1 MSRYFKNKQ
10 TKHFSPDC
18 DVDELYAMHNRR
30 SDASVDASAAASADG
45 VTGQGQFCT
54 ASNLLLSFLPLLLQ
68 LLLGLPHVLQLFLD
82 G

>member
-1 MSRYFKNKQ
+1 MAAGMDNVTFFKNKQ

-30 SDASVDASAAASADG
+30 SDASADG

>member
-30 SDASVDASAAASADG
+30 SDASADG

-54 ASNLLLSFLPLLLQ
+54 ASNLLLLFLPLLLQ